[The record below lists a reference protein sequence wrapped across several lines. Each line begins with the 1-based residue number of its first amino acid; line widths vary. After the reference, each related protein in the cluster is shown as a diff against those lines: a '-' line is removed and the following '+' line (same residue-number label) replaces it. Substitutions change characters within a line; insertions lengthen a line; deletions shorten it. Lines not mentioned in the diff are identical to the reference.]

1 MRRAVRFISG
11 PLGAVVL
18 IIVLMSGAMVIA
30 GTSPLDGFSA
40 LILGSL
46 GGRSQ
51 IGETLVAT
59 SALLFP
65 SLGVALAF
73 RAGLFNIGAEGQLLV
88 GAMLAGAFGGFVTMP
103 PAAAV
108 LVMLLLGA
116 IGGGI
121 WGAIAGWMKAKLR
134 ANEIIST
141 LMLNFVA
148 QYLTLWVVTQWL
160 LGPAATGAETPWLP
174 NNYWLPTLIPHTRLS
189 IGILI
194 AVAIAA
200 ALQFLFARTVFGY
213 ELRVSGEAPE
223 AARRNGINLS
233 RLTWSSLALSG
244 AIAGVGGA
252 TIVTGE
258 LHRFNTQLSPGYGYI
273 AIAVA
278 LVGDLDPLK
287 VCVASFLFGI
297 LEAGGLAMQASAQ
310 VPKDAIHVI
319 EGLIILVLAAR
330 RYVAQR
336 SERIEE
342 ASATT

>member
-1 MRRAVRFISG
+1 VKRAFAFLSG
-11 PLGAVVL
+11 PIGTIV
-18 IIVLMSGAMVIA
+18 IIVALMAVAMMIA
-30 GTSPLDGFSA
+30 GTSPIDGFTA
-40 LILGSL
+40 LIAGSL

-88 GAMLAGAFGGFVTMP
+88 GGMLAGAAGAAMTL
-103 PAAAV
+103 PAPIAI
-108 LVMLLLGA
+108 LIMLLLGA
-116 IGGGI
+116 LGGGL
-121 WGAIAGWMKAKLR
+121 WGAIAGWMKAKLGSS
-134 ANEIIST
+134 EIIST

-148 QYLTLWVVTQWL
+148 QYVTLYLVN
-160 LGPAATGAETPWLP
+160 GPLKSPNAQGAETAWLP
-174 NNYWLPTLIPHTRLS
+174 TNYWLPTLIPDTRLS

-194 AVAIAA
+194 GVAIAI
-200 ALQFLFARTVFGY
+200 ALQFVLTRTVPGFA
-213 ELRVSGEAPE
+213 LRAAGEAPE

-233 RLTWSSLALSG
+233 RLTWVTLAVSG
-244 AIAGVGGA
+244 AIAGLGGA

-258 LHRFNTQLSPGYGYI
+258 LHRFNTALSPGYGFI

-287 VCVASFLFGI
+287 VCLASFFFGI

-330 RYVAQR
+330 RYVSQR
-336 SERIEE
+336 SERVAE